1 MLMLLLIPAAG
12 VLALLVGFVVDRIQ
26 VGGSGVW
33 YGNDE
38 PPEGFVGF
46 WDKGHAVVQ
55 WPKPSR
61 VEDIVI
67 DGLTAEDLTVTGAV
81 YRDIVVSEI
90 NAGSIQAQ
98 SVSSED
104 MIADPDLPGM
114 LTTKQELARRREKEK

>member
-1 MLMLLLIPAAG
+1 MILMFPVAVVIALIIGYAI
-12 VLALLVGFVVDRIQ
+12 DRIQ

-46 WDKGHAVVQ
+46 WDKGHTVVQ
-55 WPKPSR
+55 WPKPER

-67 DGLTAEDLTVTGAV
+67 DGLTAEDLTVTDAV
-81 YRDIVVSEI
+81 YSDIVVSEI

-98 SVSSED
+98 SVSFED
-104 MIADPDLPGM
+104 MIADPDFPGM
-114 LTTKQELARRREKEK
+114 LTTKQELARRREEEK

>member
-1 MLMLLLIPAAG
+1 MILMIPIAAVIAILI
-12 VLALLVGFVVDRIQ
+12 GFMVDRIQ

-46 WDKGHAVVQ
+46 WDKGHTVVQ
-55 WPKPSR
+55 WPSPVR

-67 DGLTAEDLTVTGAV
+67 DGVTSVDLTGTGVT
-81 YRDIVVSEI
+81 YSDIVVSEV

-98 SVSSED
+98 SVTVVD
-104 MIADPDLPGM
+104 IIADPDFPGM
-114 LTTKQELARRREKEK
+114 ITTKQELARRREEEK

>member
-1 MLMLLLIPAAG
+1 MLLMFPVA
-12 VLALLVGFVVDRIQ
+12 VVIAVIIGYAIDRIQ

-33 YGNDE
+33 YGIDE

-67 DGLTAEDLTVTGAV
+67 DGLTAEDL
-81 YRDIVVSEI
+81 E
-90 NAGSIQAQ
+90 
-98 SVSSED
+98 
-104 MIADPDLPGM
+104 
-114 LTTKQELARRREKEK
+114 RRREMEK